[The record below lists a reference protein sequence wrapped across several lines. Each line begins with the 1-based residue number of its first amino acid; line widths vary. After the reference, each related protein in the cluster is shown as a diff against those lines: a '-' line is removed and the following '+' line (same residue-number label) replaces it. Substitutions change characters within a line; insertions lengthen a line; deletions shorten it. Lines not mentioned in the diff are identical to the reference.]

1 MRAMT
6 RDLDGK
12 GSVEMADQ
20 RRMVEVVVQRSDRE
34 TRPETNAIVD
44 ACIVL
49 RPKPSWRSD
58 DILY

>member
-12 GSVEMADQ
+12 VSVEMADQ

-34 TRPETNAIVD
+34 TRPETNDIVD

-49 RPKPSWRSD
+49 RP
-58 DILY
+58 